1 MTDREWTFGSSPKC
15 DVWINAPTVSDQHCR
30 LTYTKSR
37 GFVLD
42 DLSSTN
48 GTFVDGNRISKP
60 TKIEPSSN
68 VLLGSQVLL
77 PWPDAQTAVRIVRL
91 GRADDNDFVI
101 QSSNVSGYHAQI
113 LIGSHGTW
121 SIEDLSST
129 NGTGLRID
137 NRIQAIL
144 HAAMIVADD
153 TLMFGQ
159 YQLPVRE
166 IAPLFEPFVKPGITG
181 KPKLSEAAVGTVVP
195 LEAQASLGPAAS
207 SSSPAASYEGRVA
220 LNTDEKFKKLALI
233 CGALLI
239 ALLGIGYFLT
249 RKPEAESDRSL
260 IDQTAALDETV
271 SPNPDLGQ
279 PQPAAELDPAVEL
292 DPAADLDPAG
302 SLFWVL
308 VRSADGEQTFR
319 VGTASAVS
327 PNRLVTAGTVVR
339 SVEMLSQ
346 EGYPDAR
353 VVHLKSGSTFQL
365 SATGT
370 HASFVTL
377 SSEASKLRQ
386 EYETAIEALR
396 VPSNDEQDSPAIE
409 ESTSQLS
416 TRKAMLVEL
425 GERMLQ
431 AEEALVDYDV
441 GWLTISST
449 FPKNIAVLEVTK
461 SLTPRPK
468 QSIKLLAAPFDLEDP
483 YFDDE
488 TDRPQSQEAFRVA
501 RILPA
506 ANRDGDRIQL
516 EGEWGFGESNL
527 FGSPL
532 LDSGGRLIGVYSRH
546 QFLEPEKVL
555 VNAVGPRIILSIIA
569 K

>member
-30 LTYTKSR
+30 LTYTMSR
-37 GFVLD
+37 GFVLE

-77 PWPDAQTAVRIVRL
+77 PWPDAQTAVRIVRS

-137 NRIQAIL
+137 NRVQAIRR
-144 HAAMIVADD
+144 AAMIGPDD

-166 IAPLFEPFVKPGITG
+166 ISPLFKPFVKPGVTG
-181 KPKLSEAAVGTVVP
+181 KPRLSEAAVGTVVP
-195 LEAQASLGPAAS
+195 LEARASLGPAAS

-220 LNTDEKFKKLALI
+220 SNTDEKFKKLALI

-239 ALLGIGYFLT
+239 ASLGIGYFLT
-249 RKPEAESDRSL
+249 RKPEAESDRNLS
-260 IDQTAALDETV
+260 DRTAVLDETV
-271 SPNPDLGQ
+271 ASSPDLEQ
-279 PQPAAELDPAVEL
+279 PQPVVEIERAVEL
-292 DPAADLDPAG
+292 DPAGA
-302 SLFWVL
+302 LFWVL

-327 PNRLVTAGTVVR
+327 PNRLVTAGSVVR

-370 HASFVTL
+370 HASFVAL
-377 SSEASKLRQ
+377 NSDAAKLRQ
-386 EYETAIEALR
+386 EYETAIAALK
-396 VPSNDEQDSPAIE
+396 VPSGDEQDLPAIE
-409 ESTSQLS
+409 ESTSQLP

-425 GERMLQ
+425 GERMLR
-431 AEEALVDYDV
+431 AEQALVDYDV
-441 GWLTISST
+441 GWLTISSDL
-449 FPKNIAVLEVTK
+449 PESVPVLEVTK

-468 QSIKLLAAPFDLEDP
+468 QSLKLLVAPFDLEDP
-483 YFDDE
+483 YFDE
-488 TDRPQSQEAFRVA
+488 EADRPQSHEVFRVA
-501 RILPA
+501 RVLPA

-516 EGEWGFGESNL
+516 EGEWGYGDSNL

-555 VNAVGPRIILSIIA
+555 VDAVGARIVLSIITE
-569 K
+569 